1 MKTIKHF
8 SLSGILG
15 GVALAAFGLNATVAS
30 ADIVNAIYNSASDV
44 PITASGY
51 TATGN
56 TVNFTLNCAP
66 ATGADLMVVQNTALD
81 FINGTFDNLTNGQAV
96 ALTYGGTTYCF
107 VANYYGGSGNDLVLV
122 WASKRAFAWG
132 DNETGELGDNT
143 TTRRYL
149 PVPVTATGVLAGK
162 TVVAL
167 AAGDF
172 HSLALRSDGTVAAW
186 GYNFFGEVGDNTT
199 TNRQVPVAVNAAAG
213 VSALYGKTVVAIA
226 AGGSHSLA
234 LCSNG
239 TVAAWGYNGDGEL
252 GDNYVSAFQSHVPVA
267 VNTASGVSAL
277 AGKTVVAVACG
288 NEHNLALCSD
298 GTVAA
303 WGGNNYGQVGD
314 NSTTNRPVPVM
325 VNTASNV
332 SALYGKLVVAIAA
345 GGAYSLALCG
355 DGTVAAWG
363 ENGWGQLGDGD
374 LIDPHRMPVMVN
386 AASNVSAL
394 YGKTVVAIAAGY
406 AHSLALCSDGTVAA
420 WGENNYGQL
429 GDNTQTPRNVP
440 VAVNTNSGLSAL
452 YGKTVVAIAAGYTH
466 SLALCSD
473 GTAAAWG
480 ANYYGMLGDNTETAR
495 VVPVAVNS
503 NSLAASQRFTRLFS
517 GSMAQ
522 HTLALVAAPPASD
535 PVLTTT
541 PTRIKGTFQFAF
553 SNTPGAFFGVL
564 SATNPA
570 LPFSTWTPLDG
581 LTEVSPG
588 QFQFTELQ
596 ATNSPRCFYRIRS
609 P

>member
-332 SALYGKLVVAIAA
+332 SALYGK
-345 GGAYSLALCG
+345 
-355 DGTVAAWG
+355 
-363 ENGWGQLGDGD
+363 
-374 LIDPHRMPVMVN
+374 
-386 AASNVSAL
+386 
-394 YGKTVVAIAAGY
+394 TVVAIAAGY

-588 QFQFTELQ
+588 QFRFTDTQVTSNPL
-596 ATNSPRCFYRIRS
+596 RFYRVCS